1 MTGDK
6 ILAGCGI
13 LLLAGALV
21 SAPAFA
27 HAAIVVDGV
36 TNEWFGHYSPS
47 DNTAR
52 IARRADGAGELVWRD
67 ALGDARGSAAARAC
81 DLREFRVAGDVDRL
95 YLTAACAGPVPVS
108 GDSAWQVQVAI
119 DLNRFFG
126 LGAGSF
132 LGTGAAGV
140 SPGAAWE
147 FAVQTRFG
155 SAQPP
160 LLMDSWGNAV
170 SADVRAAVNAAGSC
184 EISIPWSALGL
195 SLVPADPIRLSVAS
209 FLTDAAD
216 APLDPTGSA
225 LGLAA
230 DVVTQYDL
238 APGGSTETE
247 LADGVL
253 DYSLDVYFDGR
264 GACIAPIVVSE
275 VFFEG
280 GVHSQWIEIV
290 NVSSSLLPL
299 NQFKVGDADAPG
311 SNEAMGRFPSGLLLQ
326 PGGAVVVAFRGTNFF
341 ADQGF
346 RADAECDPSDPATPD
361 MVTFTPWAS
370 DAGFHV
376 PSGGDAVLVLDR
388 ANTVL
393 DVVTYKNASYP
404 GVIARAATPALHSLE
419 RDNPNVDTDNCAVDF
434 ADQATPTPRVTMRFA
449 DVPGGPGAP
458 HWVGAW
464 PSPSAGAVRFALQL
478 GGQAVERIEL
488 VDVSGRLVRSLPLPV
503 RARGPV
509 TTDWDG
515 RDSRGMAVPA
525 GIYFARVRAGG
536 QSLVQKLV
544 IAR

>member
-1 MTGDK
+1 MTGGK
-6 ILAGCGI
+6 IRAGCGI
-13 LLLAGALV
+13 LLLAGALS
-21 SAPAFA
+21 SAPAFV
-27 HAAIVVDGV
+27 HAAVVVDGV
-36 TNEWFGHYSPS
+36 TGEWFGQYPPAYNS
-47 DNTAR
+47 AR

-67 ALGDARGSAAARAC
+67 ALGDARGSTAARAC
-81 DLREFRVAGDVDRL
+81 DLREFRVSGDADRL
-95 YLTAACAGPVPVS
+95 FLAATCAGPVPVS

-132 LGTGAAGV
+132 LGTGAAAV
-140 SPGAAWE
+140 SPDAAWE

-155 SAQPP
+155 SAQSP

-170 SADVRAAVNAAGSC
+170 PADVRGAINASGSC

-209 FLTDAAD
+209 FLSNAAD
-216 APLDPTGSA
+216 ELVDPSDGSF
-225 LGLAA
+225 GRAA

-238 APGGSTETE
+238 APTGTTATE

-264 GACIAPIVVSE
+264 GACIAPVVLNE

-280 GVHSQWIEIV
+280 GVHSQWIEMV
-290 NVSSSLLPL
+290 NVSSSLLPM
-299 NQFKVGDADAPG
+299 NQFKLGDAEAPG
-311 SNEAMGRFPSGLLLQ
+311 SNRAMGRFPSGLLLQ

-341 ADQGF
+341 AEQGF

-361 MVTFTPWAS
+361 MVAFTPWAS

-376 PSGGDAVLVLDR
+376 SSGGDAVLVLDR

-434 ADQATPTPRVTMRFA
+434 ADRATPTPRVTMQFA
-449 DVPGGPGAP
+449 DVADGPDAP

-464 PSPSAGAVRFALQL
+464 PTPSAGPVRFALQL
-478 GGQAVERIEL
+478 GGQAVESIEL

-515 RDSRGMAVPA
+515 RDSRGTRVPA
-525 GIYFARVRAGG
+525 GVYFARLRTAERT
-536 QSLVQKLV
+536 LVQRLV
-544 IAR
+544 IAH

>member
-1 MTGDK
+1 MTG
-6 ILAGCGI
+6 ARMRSVCGI
-13 LLLAGALV
+13 LLVAGTLS
-21 SAPAFA
+21 SAPAFV
-27 HAAIVVDGV
+27 HAAVVVDGV
-36 TNEWFGHYSPS
+36 TRDWFAQNPRSANSG
-47 DNTAR
+47 R
-52 IARRADGAGELVWRD
+52 IARRADGAGELVWWD
-67 ALGDARGSAAARAC
+67 AAGDARGSAAALAC
-81 DLREFRVAGDVDRL
+81 DLLQFRVTGDVDRL
-95 YLTAACAGPVPVS
+95 YLAASCAGPVPAS
-108 GDSAWQVQVAI
+108 GDSAWQLQVTI
-119 DLNRFFG
+119 DLNRFHG

-132 LGTGAAGV
+132 LGTGAAAV
-140 SPGAAWE
+140 SPDAAWE

-155 SAQPP
+155 SGQPP

-170 SADVRAAVNAAGSC
+170 PADVRAAVNTGGVC

-195 SLVPADPIRLSVAS
+195 ALVPADPIRLSVAS
-209 FLTDAAD
+209 FLTNAAD
-216 APLDPTGSA
+216 ELVDPADGSF
-225 LGLAA
+225 GRAA
-230 DVVTQYDL
+230 DVVSQYDL
-238 APGGSTETE
+238 TLTGTTATE

-253 DYSLDVYFDGR
+253 DYSLDAYFDGR
-264 GACIAPIVVSE
+264 GACIAPIVVNE

-326 PGGAVVVAFRGTNFF
+326 PGGAVVVAFRGTNFY
-341 ADQGF
+341 AEQGF
-346 RADAECDPSDPATPD
+346 HADAECDPSDPATPD
-361 MVTFTPWAS
+361 MVAFTPWAS

-434 ADQATPTPRVTMRFA
+434 ADRATPTPRVTMQFA
-449 DVPGGPGAP
+449 DVADGPGAP

-464 PSPSAGAVRFALQL
+464 PTPSAGPVRFALQL
-478 GGQAVERIEL
+478 GGEAVKSIEL
-488 VDVSGRLVRSLPLPV
+488 VDVSGRLVCSVPLPV

-515 RDSRGMAVPA
+515 RDSRGTSVPA
-525 GIYFARVRAGG
+525 GVYFARVRTAERT
-536 QSLVQKLV
+536 LVQRLV